1 MDQPLLNNQ
10 YPGSVI
16 TCSIEPDYEFND
28 RSGMATSSR
37 KKAVDLWKNNLPVG
51 NPEEHAKTLFCV
63 ENPPGTKNISGSQ
76 DQLGIMMPGL
86 NKLNYDKGFWPKSID
101 SVIDNDILSFVENH
115 IWLFQLCPREAGYDV
130 YSNANVTLDAI
141 KELSHST
148 EDAWQ
153 GILNKDVKAW
163 GEATRRCFEAQLKMF
178 PNMAP
183 PSVHQTVARMKD
195 SVYGW
200 KLSGA
205 GGGGYLILIS
215 EKTIPYAIRVRAR
228 RVD

>member
-1 MDQPLLNNQ
+1 M
-10 YPGSVI
+10 
-16 TCSIEPDYEFND
+16 
-28 RSGMATSSR
+28 
-37 KKAVDLWKNNLPVG
+37 
-51 NPEEHAKTLFCV
+51 
-63 ENPPGTKNISGSQ
+63 
-76 DQLGIMMPGL
+76 
-86 NKLNYDKGFWPKSID
+86 
-101 SVIDNDILSFVENH
+101 
-115 IWLFQLCPREAGYDV
+115 
-130 YSNANVTLDAI
+130 YSNSNVTLDSI
-141 KELSHST
+141 KELADST

-163 GEATRRCFEAQLKMF
+163 GEATRRCFDAQLKMF
-178 PNMAP
+178 PNMATAG
-183 PSVHQTVARMKD
+183 VYETIARMKD